1 MVLAP
6 QRDLPASLWKVD
18 PRVMAL
24 AKAEIVLLLLHL
36 MISYDF
42 RIFPDEIASWCYLV
56 VRVHRPRVGLIMCVV
71 LEVEVE
77 LPSAPLEE
85 VGLRA

>member
-1 MVLAP
+1 
-6 QRDLPASLWKVD
+6 
-18 PRVMAL
+18 MAL
-24 AKAEIVLLLLHL
+24 AEAEIVLLLLDL
-36 MISYDF
+36 MIRKDF

-56 VRVHRPRVGLIMCVV
+56 VLVHRSRVGLIMRVV

>member
-18 PRVMAL
+18 PRMVAF
-24 AKAEIVLLLLHL
+24 AKAEIALLLL
-36 MISYDF
+36 MISHDF